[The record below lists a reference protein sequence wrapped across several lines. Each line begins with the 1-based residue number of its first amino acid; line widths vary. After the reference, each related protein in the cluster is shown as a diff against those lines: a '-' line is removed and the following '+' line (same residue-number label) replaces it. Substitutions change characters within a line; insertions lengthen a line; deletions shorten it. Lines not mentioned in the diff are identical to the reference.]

1 MNVNEQND
9 GFRVCES
16 TAIAHAPRIFT
27 IRVGRILDRRGSK
40 AMSGWFRK
48 LLRLFERLEGLPTR
62 YVTGHYVA
70 VKAVKR

>member
-1 MNVNEQND
+1 
-9 GFRVCES
+9 
-16 TAIAHAPRIFT
+16 
-27 IRVGRILDRRGSK
+27 
-40 AMSGWFRK
+40 MSGWFRK